1 MILNNVKRLL
11 QINILDNSKD
21 ELIST
26 IIELTLAKVRALCNI
41 PKDIQKELME
51 DYDFSLLIAQIAA
64 DIYLS
69 YDALEVKQD
78 NEEGNSTD
86 IPVGQGS
93 VKSVTIGDYKVEYNS
108 TETTSTYK
116 TSSLADA
123 LSYYLDRYDEELVN
137 YRYVRFF

>member
-11 QINILDNSKD
+11 QIDILDYEKD
-21 ELIST
+21 KLIST
-26 IIELTLAKVRALCNI
+26 IIELTLAKVRALCHI
-41 PKDIQKELME
+41 PREMHEELMK

-78 NEEGNSTD
+78 NEEGSTD